1 MGSLNLKL
9 NSSTCSS
16 LLLWSAALLWPLP
29 SPRLR
34 LMLMPSMVLTAM
46 VLVDSME
53 DMDTLVLAMPDTDML
68 LLMPMVLTMERG
80 LLTLSPRLMPTMVLT
95 VLATAMVVSMED
107 MESVPMVPTPMPM
120 VLTTARGQLMLSPR
134 MMLMLSMVLMVLA
147 MAMVDTV
154 LAMLDMPVLA
164 MLDTP
169 LPMPMVLTM
178 ARGLPM
184 LSPRLMPT
192 MVPMVLVMAMVDFM
206 EDMESVPMVP
216 TPMPMVS
223 MESKITIPSTN
234 RVAHQVQTEAQKQ
247 TFEINLTFSTIS

>member
-29 SPRLR
+29 SLRLR
-34 LMLMPSMVLTAM
+34 LILMPSMVLTAM
-46 VLVDSME
+46 VLVDFME

-80 LLTLSPRLMPTMVLT
+80 LLMLSLRLMPTMVLT
-95 VLATAMVVSMED
+95 VLDMAMVVSMED

-120 VLTTARGQLMLSPR
+120 VPTTARGQLMLSPR
-134 MMLMLSMVLMVLA
+134 LMLMLSMVLMVLA

-154 LAMLDMPVLA
+154 LAML
-164 MLDTP
+164 
-169 LPMPMVLTM
+169 LTM
-178 ARGLPM
+178 ARGLLM

-192 MVPMVLVMAMVDFM
+192 MV
-206 EDMESVPMVP
+206 
-216 TPMPMVS
+216 
-223 MESKITIPSTN
+223 
-234 RVAHQVQTEAQKQ
+234 
-247 TFEINLTFSTIS
+247 

>member
-46 VLVDSME
+46 VLVDFME

-80 LLTLSPRLMPTMVLT
+80 LLTLSLRLMPTMVLT

-120 VLTTARGQLMLSPR
+120 VPTMARGPLMLSPR
-134 MMLMLSMVLMVLA
+134 LMLMLSMVLMVL
-147 MAMVDTV
+147 
-154 LAMLDMPVLA
+154 VLA

-169 LPMPMVLTM
+169 LPTPMVLTM

-192 MVPMVLVMAMVDFM
+192 MVPMVLVMAM
-206 EDMESVPMVP
+206 EDLESVPMVP

-223 MESKITIPSTN
+223 MESKMTISSTN
-234 RVAHQVQTEAQKQ
+234 RV
-247 TFEINLTFSTIS
+247 

>member
-46 VLVDSME
+46 VLVDFME

-80 LLTLSPRLMPTMVLT
+80 LLTLSLRLMPTMVLM

-107 MESVPMVPTPMPM
+107 MVPTPMPM
-120 VLTTARGQLMLSPR
+120 VLTTARGPLMLSPR
-134 MMLMLSMVLMVLA
+134 LMLMLSMVLA

-223 MESKITIPSTN
+223 MESKMTISSTN
-234 RVAHQVQTEAQKQ
+234 RLAHQVQTEAQKQ
-247 TFEINLTFSTIS
+247 TFENNLTFSTIS

>member
-46 VLVDSME
+46 VLVDFME
-53 DMDTLVLAMPDTDML
+53 DMDTLVLALPDMDML

-80 LLTLSPRLMPTMVLT
+80 LLMLSPRLMPTMVLT
-95 VLATAMVVSMED
+95 VLDTAMVVSMVD
-107 MESVPMVPTPMPM
+107 M
-120 VLTTARGQLMLSPR
+120 
-134 MMLMLSMVLMVLA
+134 
-147 MAMVDTV
+147 V

-164 MLDTP
+164 MLDMP

-178 ARGLPM
+178 ARGLLM

-206 EDMESVPMVP
+206 EDMESVPMV
-216 TPMPMVS
+216 
-223 MESKITIPSTN
+223 
-234 RVAHQVQTEAQKQ
+234 
-247 TFEINLTFSTIS
+247 

>member
-46 VLVDSME
+46 VLVDFME

-80 LLTLSPRLMPTMVLT
+80 LLTLSLRLMPTMVLT
-95 VLATAMVVSMED
+95 VLAMAMVVSMED
-107 MESVPMVPTPMPM
+107 MESVLMVPTPMPM
-120 VLTTARGQLMLSPR
+120 VLT
-134 MMLMLSMVLMVLA
+134 
-147 MAMVDTV
+147 
-154 LAMLDMPVLA
+154 
-164 MLDTP
+164 
-169 LPMPMVLTM
+169 M
-178 ARGLPM
+178 ARGPLM

-192 MVPMVLVMAMVDFM
+192 MVLMVLDTAMVVSM
-206 EDMESVPMVP
+206 EDMDTVPMVP
-216 TPMPMVS
+216 TPTPMVS
-223 MESKITIPSTN
+223 TESRLLSALILIVLSYCEPK
-234 RVAHQVQTEAQKQ
+234 AQK
-247 TFEINLTFSTIS
+247 

>member
-1 MGSLNLKL
+1 MGNAEYMGSLNLKL

-46 VLVDSME
+46 VLVDFME
-53 DMDTLVLAMPDTDML
+53 GMVTLVLAMPDTDML

-80 LLTLSPRLMPTMVLT
+80 LLTLSLRLMPTMVLT

-120 VLTTARGQLMLSPR
+120 VDM
-134 MMLMLSMVLMVLA
+134 
-147 MAMVDTV
+147 V

-169 LPMPMVLTM
+169 LPTPMVLTM

-223 MESKITIPSTN
+223 MESKMTISSTN

-247 TFEINLTFSTIS
+247 TFENNLTFSTIS

>member
-1 MGSLNLKL
+1 MG
-9 NSSTCSS
+9 
-16 LLLWSAALLWPLP
+16 
-29 SPRLR
+29 
-34 LMLMPSMVLTAM
+34 
-46 VLVDSME
+46 E
-53 DMDTLVLAMPDTDML
+53 DMVTLVLAMPDTDML

-80 LLTLSPRLMPTMVLT
+80 LLTLSLRLMPTMVLT

-107 MESVPMVPTPMPM
+107 MESVPMVPTPMHM
-120 VLTTARGQLMLSPR
+120 VPTMARGPLMLSPR
-134 MMLMLSMVLMVLA
+134 LMLMLSMVLMVLA
-147 MAMVDTV
+147 MAMVDMV

-169 LPMPMVLTM
+169 LPTPMVLTM

-223 MESKITIPSTN
+223 MESKMTIPSTN

-247 TFEINLTFSTIS
+247 TFETNLTFSTIS

>member
-46 VLVDSME
+46 VLVDFME

-68 LLMPMVLTMERG
+68 LPMPMVLTMERG
-80 LLTLSPRLMPTMVLT
+80 LLMLSLRLMPTMVLT
-95 VLATAMVVSMED
+95 VLD
-107 MESVPMVPTPMPM
+107 
-120 VLTTARGQLMLSPR
+120 
-134 MMLMLSMVLMVLA
+134 
-147 MAMVDTV
+147 MAMVDMV
-154 LAMLDMPVLA
+154 LAMLDMLDMD
-164 MLDTP
+164 ML

-178 ARGLPM
+178 ARGLLM

-192 MVPMVLVMAMVDFM
+192 MVPMVLATAMVDFM
-206 EDMESVPMVP
+206 EDMDTVLM
-216 TPMPMVS
+216 
-223 MESKITIPSTN
+223 
-234 RVAHQVQTEAQKQ
+234 
-247 TFEINLTFSTIS
+247 

>member
-46 VLVDSME
+46 VLVDFME
-53 DMDTLVLAMPDTDML
+53 DMDTLVLALPDTDML

-80 LLTLSPRLMPTMVLT
+80 LLMLSPRLMPTMVLT
-95 VLATAMVVSMED
+95 VLDTAMVVSMED

-120 VLTTARGQLMLSPR
+120 VP
-134 MMLMLSMVLMVLA
+134 
-147 MAMVDTV
+147 
-154 LAMLDMPVLA
+154 
-164 MLDTP
+164 
-169 LPMPMVLTM
+169 TM
-178 ARGLPM
+178 ARGPLM

-192 MVPMVLVMAMVDFM
+192 MALMVLAMLVLDTAMVVSM
-206 EDMESVPMVP
+206 EDMESVPMAP
-216 TPMPMVS
+216 TPMLMVS
-223 MESKITIPSTN
+223 TESRLLSVLILIVLSYCEPK
-234 RVAHQVQTEAQKQ
+234 AQK
-247 TFEINLTFSTIS
+247 

>member
-46 VLVDSME
+46 VLVDFME
-53 DMDTLVLAMPDTDML
+53 DMDTLVLALPDTDML

-80 LLTLSPRLMPTMVLT
+80 LLTLSLRLMPTMVLT

-107 MESVPMVPTPMPM
+107 MESVPMV
-120 VLTTARGQLMLSPR
+120 
-134 MMLMLSMVLMVLA
+134 
-147 MAMVDTV
+147 
-154 LAMLDMPVLA
+154 
-164 MLDTP
+164 P

-223 MESKITIPSTN
+223 MESKMTIPSTN

-247 TFEINLTFSTIS
+247 TFETNLTFSTIS

>member
-1 MGSLNLKL
+1 
-9 NSSTCSS
+9 
-16 LLLWSAALLWPLP
+16 
-29 SPRLR
+29 
-34 LMLMPSMVLTAM
+34 
-46 VLVDSME
+46 
-53 DMDTLVLAMPDTDML
+53 
-68 LLMPMVLTMERG
+68 
-80 LLTLSPRLMPTMVLT
+80 
-95 VLATAMVVSMED
+95 
-107 MESVPMVPTPMPM
+107 MVPTPMPM
-120 VLTTARGQLMLSPR
+120 VPTMARGPLMLSPR
-134 MMLMLSMVLMVLA
+134 MVLA
-147 MAMVDTV
+147 MAMVDMV

-169 LPMPMVLTM
+169 LPTPMVLTM

-223 MESKITIPSTN
+223 MESKMTISSTN

-247 TFEINLTFSTIS
+247 TFENNLTFSTIS

>member
-16 LLLWSAALLWPLP
+16 LPLWSAALLWPLP

-46 VLVDSME
+46 VLVDFME

-80 LLTLSPRLMPTMVLT
+80 LLTLSLRLMPTMVLT
-95 VLATAMVVSMED
+95 VLA
-107 MESVPMVPTPMPM
+107 
-120 VLTTARGQLMLSPR
+120 
-134 MMLMLSMVLMVLA
+134 
-147 MAMVDTV
+147 MAMVDMV

-169 LPMPMVLTM
+169 LPTPMVLTM

-223 MESKITIPSTN
+223 MESKMTIPSTN
-234 RVAHQVQTEAQKQ
+234 RVAHQVQTEAHKQ
-247 TFEINLTFSTIS
+247 TFE

>member
-46 VLVDSME
+46 VLVDFME
-53 DMDTLVLAMPDTDML
+53 DMDTLVLVLPDTDML

-80 LLTLSPRLMPTMVLT
+80 LLMLSLRLVPTM
-95 VLATAMVVSMED
+95 
-107 MESVPMVPTPMPM
+107 
-120 VLTTARGQLMLSPR
+120 ARGPLMLSPR
-134 MMLMLSMVLMVLA
+134 LMLMLSMVLMVLA

-164 MLDTP
+164 MLDMP

-178 ARGLPM
+178 ARGLLM

-223 MESKITIPSTN
+223 MESKMTIPSTN

-247 TFEINLTFSTIS
+247 TFETNLTFSTIS

>member
-29 SPRLR
+29 SPRPR

-46 VLVDSME
+46 VLVDFME
-53 DMDTLVLAMPDTDML
+53 DMDTLVLALPDTDML

-80 LLTLSPRLMPTMVLT
+80 LLMLSPRLMPTMVLT
-95 VLATAMVVSMED
+95 VLDTAMVVSMED

-120 VLTTARGQLMLSPR
+120 VP
-134 MMLMLSMVLMVLA
+134 
-147 MAMVDTV
+147 
-154 LAMLDMPVLA
+154 
-164 MLDTP
+164 
-169 LPMPMVLTM
+169 TM
-178 ARGLPM
+178 ARGPLM

-192 MVPMVLVMAMVDFM
+192 MALMVLAMLVLDMAMVVSM

-216 TPMPMVS
+216 TPMLMVS
-223 MESKITIPSTN
+223 TESRLLSVLILIVLSYCEPK
-234 RVAHQVQTEAQKQ
+234 AQK
-247 TFEINLTFSTIS
+247 

>member
-1 MGSLNLKL
+1 MGSLNLNL

-46 VLVDSME
+46 VLVDFME

-80 LLTLSPRLMPTMVLT
+80 LLTLSLRLMPTMVLT

-120 VLTTARGQLMLSPR
+120 VPTMARGPLMLSPR
-134 MMLMLSMVLMVLA
+134 LMLMLSMVLMVLA
-147 MAMVDTV
+147 MAMVDMV

-169 LPMPMVLTM
+169 LPTPMVLTM

-192 MVPMVLVMAMVDFM
+192 
-206 EDMESVPMVP
+206 
-216 TPMPMVS
+216 PMPMVS
-223 MESKITIPSTN
+223 MESKMTISSTN

-247 TFEINLTFSTIS
+247 TFETNLTFSTIS

>member
-1 MGSLNLKL
+1 MGINAEYMGSLNFKL

-46 VLVDSME
+46 VLVDFME
-53 DMDTLVLAMPDTDML
+53 DMDTLVLAMPDMDML

-80 LLTLSPRLMPTMVLT
+80 LLTLSLRLMPTMVLT

-120 VLTTARGQLMLSPR
+120 VLTTARG
-134 MMLMLSMVLMVLA
+134 
-147 MAMVDTV
+147 
-154 LAMLDMPVLA
+154 
-164 MLDTP
+164 P
-169 LPMPMVLTM
+169 L
-178 ARGLPM
+178 M
-184 LSPRLMPT
+184 LSPRLML
-192 MVPMVLVMAMVDFM
+192 MLSMVLVMAMVDFM

-223 MESKITIPSTN
+223 MESKMTIPSTN

-247 TFEINLTFSTIS
+247 TFETNLTFSTIS

>member
-46 VLVDSME
+46 VLVDFME

-80 LLTLSPRLMPTMVLT
+80 LLTLSLRLMPTMVLT
-95 VLATAMVVSMED
+95 VLDMAMVVSMED

-120 VLTTARGQLMLSPR
+120 VP
-134 MMLMLSMVLMVLA
+134 
-147 MAMVDTV
+147 
-154 LAMLDMPVLA
+154 
-164 MLDTP
+164 
-169 LPMPMVLTM
+169 TM
-178 ARGLPM
+178 ARGPLM

-223 MESKITIPSTN
+223 MESKMTISSTN

-247 TFEINLTFSTIS
+247 TFEN

>member
-46 VLVDSME
+46 VLVDFME

-80 LLTLSPRLMPTMVLT
+80 LLTLSLRLMPTMVLT

-120 VLTTARGQLMLSPR
+120 VP
-134 MMLMLSMVLMVLA
+134 
-147 MAMVDTV
+147 
-154 LAMLDMPVLA
+154 
-164 MLDTP
+164 
-169 LPMPMVLTM
+169 TM

-223 MESKITIPSTN
+223 MESKMTISSTN
-234 RVAHQVQTEAQKQ
+234 RLAHQVQTEAQKQ
-247 TFEINLTFSTIS
+247 TFENNLTFSTIS

>member
-29 SPRLR
+29 SPRPR

-46 VLVDSME
+46 VLVDFME
-53 DMDTLVLAMPDTDML
+53 DMDTLVLALPDTDML

-80 LLTLSPRLMPTMVLT
+80 LLMLSPRLMPN
-95 VLATAMVVSMED
+95 
-107 MESVPMVPTPMPM
+107 
-120 VLTTARGQLMLSPR
+120 
-134 MMLMLSMVLMVLA
+134 MVLMVLA

-164 MLDTP
+164 MLDMP

-178 ARGLPM
+178 ARGLLM

-223 MESKITIPSTN
+223 MESKMTIPSTN

-247 TFEINLTFSTIS
+247 TFETNLTFSTIS

>member
-46 VLVDSME
+46 VLVDFME
-53 DMDTLVLAMPDTDML
+53 DMDTLVLALPDTDML

-80 LLTLSPRLMPTMVLT
+80 LLMLSPRLMPTMVLT
-95 VLATAMVVSMED
+95 VLDTAMV
-107 MESVPMVPTPMPM
+107 
-120 VLTTARGQLMLSPR
+120 
-134 MMLMLSMVLMVLA
+134 LSMVLMVLA

-164 MLDTP
+164 MLDMP
-169 LPMPMVLTM
+169 LPTPMVLTM
-178 ARGLPM
+178 ARGLLM

-223 MESKITIPSTN
+223 MESK
-234 RVAHQVQTEAQKQ
+234 
-247 TFEINLTFSTIS
+247 

>member
-46 VLVDSME
+46 VLVDFME

-80 LLTLSPRLMPTMVLT
+80 LLTLSLRLMPTMVLT

-107 MESVPMVPTPMPM
+107 MESVP
-120 VLTTARGQLMLSPR
+120 
-134 MMLMLSMVLMVLA
+134 
-147 MAMVDTV
+147 
-154 LAMLDMPVLA
+154 
-164 MLDTP
+164 
-169 LPMPMVLTM
+169 
-178 ARGLPM
+178 
-184 LSPRLMPT
+184 

-223 MESKITIPSTN
+223 MESKMTISSTN

-247 TFEINLTFSTIS
+247 TFENNLTFSTIS

>member
-80 LLTLSPRLMPTMVLT
+80 LLMLSPRLMPTMVLT
-95 VLATAMVVSMED
+95 VLDTAMVVSMED
-107 MESVPMVPTPMPM
+107 MESVPMVPTM
-120 VLTTARGQLMLSPR
+120 ARGPLMLSPR
-134 MMLMLSMVLMVLA
+134 LMLMLSMVLMVLA

-164 MLDTP
+164 MLDMP

-178 ARGLPM
+178 ARGLLM

-223 MESKITIPSTN
+223 MESKMTIPSTN

-247 TFEINLTFSTIS
+247 TFETNL

>member
-1 MGSLNLKL
+1 MGINAEYMGSLNFKL

-46 VLVDSME
+46 VLVDFME
-53 DMDTLVLAMPDTDML
+53 DMDTLVLAMPDMDML

-80 LLTLSPRLMPTMVLT
+80 LLTLSLRLMPTMVLT
-95 VLATAMVVSMED
+95 VLDTAMVVSMED

-120 VLTTARGQLMLSPR
+120 VPTMARGPLMLSPR
-134 MMLMLSMVLMVLA
+134 LMLMLSMVLMVLA
-147 MAMVDTV
+147 
-154 LAMLDMPVLA
+154 
-164 MLDTP
+164 
-169 LPMPMVLTM
+169 
-178 ARGLPM
+178 
-184 LSPRLMPT
+184 
-192 MVPMVLVMAMVDFM
+192 MAMVDFM

-216 TPMPMVS
+216 TPTPMVS
-223 MESKITIPSTN
+223 MESKMTIPSTN

-247 TFEINLTFSTIS
+247 TFETNSTFSTIS

>member
-46 VLVDSME
+46 VLVDFME

-80 LLTLSPRLMPTMVLT
+80 LLTLSLRLMPTMVLM

-107 MESVPMVPTPMPM
+107 MESVPMVPTLMPM

-134 MMLMLSMVLMVLA
+134 LMLMLSMVLMA

-154 LAMLDMPVLA
+154 LAMLDMLVLA

-223 MESKITIPSTN
+223 MESKMTIPSTN

-247 TFEINLTFSTIS
+247 TFETNLTFSTIS

>member
-46 VLVDSME
+46 VLVDFME

-80 LLTLSPRLMPTMVLT
+80 LLTLSLRLMPTMVLT

-107 MESVPMVPTPMPM
+107 MESVPMVPTM
-120 VLTTARGQLMLSPR
+120 ARGPLMLSPR
-134 MMLMLSMVLMVLA
+134 LMLMLSMVLMVLA
-147 MAMVDTV
+147 MAMVDMV

-169 LPMPMVLTM
+169 LPTPMVLTM
-178 ARGLPM
+178 
-184 LSPRLMPT
+184 
-192 MVPMVLVMAMVDFM
+192 
-206 EDMESVPMVP
+206 
-216 TPMPMVS
+216 
-223 MESKITIPSTN
+223 
-234 RVAHQVQTEAQKQ
+234 
-247 TFEINLTFSTIS
+247 

>member
-46 VLVDSME
+46 VLVDFME

-80 LLTLSPRLMPTMVLT
+80 LLTLSLRLMPTMVLT

-107 MESVPMVPTPMPM
+107 MESMPMVPTM
-120 VLTTARGQLMLSPR
+120 ARGPLMLSPR
-134 MMLMLSMVLMVLA
+134 LMLMLSMVLMVLA
-147 MAMVDTV
+147 
-154 LAMLDMPVLA
+154 
-164 MLDTP
+164 
-169 LPMPMVLTM
+169 
-178 ARGLPM
+178 
-184 LSPRLMPT
+184 
-192 MVPMVLVMAMVDFM
+192 MAMVDFM

-223 MESKITIPSTN
+223 MESKMTISSTN

-247 TFEINLTFSTIS
+247 TFEN

>member
-46 VLVDSME
+46 VLVDFME
-53 DMDTLVLAMPDTDML
+53 DMDTLVLALPDTDML

-80 LLTLSPRLMPTMVLT
+80 LLTLSLRLMPTMVLT

-107 MESVPMVPTPMPM
+107 MESVPMGPTPMPM
-120 VLTTARGQLMLSPR
+120 APTMARGPLMLSPR
-134 MMLMLSMVLMVLA
+134 LMLMLSMVLMVLA
-147 MAMVDTV
+147 MAMVDMV

-169 LPMPMVLTM
+169 LPTP
-178 ARGLPM
+178 
-184 LSPRLMPT
+184 

-223 MESKITIPSTN
+223 MESKMTISSTN

-247 TFEINLTFSTIS
+247 TFETNLTFSTIS

>member
-46 VLVDSME
+46 VLVDFME

-80 LLTLSPRLMPTMVLT
+80 LLTLSLRLMPTMVLT

-120 VLTTARGQLMLSPR
+120 VLT
-134 MMLMLSMVLMVLA
+134 
-147 MAMVDTV
+147 
-154 LAMLDMPVLA
+154 
-164 MLDTP
+164 
-169 LPMPMVLTM
+169 M
-178 ARGLPM
+178 ARGPPM

-223 MESKITIPSTN
+223 MESKMTIPSTN

-247 TFEINLTFSTIS
+247 TFETNLTFSTIS

>member
-46 VLVDSME
+46 VLVDFME

-80 LLTLSPRLMPTMVLT
+80 LLTLSLRLMPTMVLT

-120 VLTTARGQLMLSPR
+120 VPTTARGQLMLSPR
-134 MMLMLSMVLMVLA
+134 LMLMLSMVLMVLA

-164 MLDTP
+164 M
-169 LPMPMVLTM
+169 
-178 ARGLPM
+178 
-184 LSPRLMPT
+184 
-192 MVPMVLVMAMVDFM
+192 AMVDFM

-223 MESKITIPSTN
+223 MESKMTISSTN

-247 TFEINLTFSTIS
+247 TFENNLTFSTIS

>member
-1 MGSLNLKL
+1 MGNAEYMGSLNLKL

-46 VLVDSME
+46 VLVDFME
-53 DMDTLVLAMPDTDML
+53 DMVTLVLVMPDTDML

-80 LLTLSPRLMPTMVLT
+80 LLTLSLRLMPTMVLT

-107 MESVPMVPTPMPM
+107 MESV
-120 VLTTARGQLMLSPR
+120 
-134 MMLMLSMVLMVLA
+134 A
-147 MAMVDTV
+147 MAMVDMV

-169 LPMPMVLTM
+169 LPTPMVLTM

-223 MESKITIPSTN
+223 MESKMTIPSTN

-247 TFEINLTFSTIS
+247 TFETNLTFSTIS

>member
-46 VLVDSME
+46 VLVDFME

-68 LLMPMVLTMERG
+68 LLMPMALTMERG
-80 LLTLSPRLMPTMVLT
+80 LLTLSLRLMPTMVLT

-120 VLTTARGQLMLSPR
+120 VPTMARGPLMLSPR
-134 MMLMLSMVLMVLA
+134 LMLMLSMVL
-147 MAMVDTV
+147 
-154 LAMLDMPVLA
+154 LAMLV
-164 MLDTP
+164 LDT
-169 LPMPMVLTM
+169 
-178 ARGLPM
+178 
-184 LSPRLMPT
+184 
-192 MVPMVLVMAMVDFM
+192 AMVVSM
-206 EDMESVPMVP
+206 EDMESVPMAP
-216 TPMPMVS
+216 TPMLMVS
-223 MESKITIPSTN
+223 TESRLLSVLILIVLSYCEPK
-234 RVAHQVQTEAQKQ
+234 AQK
-247 TFEINLTFSTIS
+247 

>member
-46 VLVDSME
+46 VLVDFME
-53 DMDTLVLAMPDTDML
+53 DMDTLVLALPDTDML

-80 LLTLSPRLMPTMVLT
+80 LLMLSPRLMPTMVLT
-95 VLATAMVVSMED
+95 VLDTAMVVSMED

-120 VLTTARGQLMLSPR
+120 VPTMARGPLMLSQR
-134 MMLMLSMVLMVLA
+134 LMLMLSMVL
-147 MAMVDTV
+147 
-154 LAMLDMPVLA
+154 
-164 MLDTP
+164 
-169 LPMPMVLTM
+169 
-178 ARGLPM
+178 
-184 LSPRLMPT
+184 
-192 MVPMVLVMAMVDFM
+192 MVLVMAMVDFM
-206 EDMESVPMVP
+206 EDMESMPMVP

-223 MESKITIPSTN
+223 MESKMTIPSTN

-247 TFEINLTFSTIS
+247 TFETNLTFSTIS